1 MSDPISHANSRS
13 CEACCKLLYLVYLTF
28 LTFIVLVIDRVSGE
42 ECNAIVTVSPFV
54 FALAFEMTNI

>member
-1 MSDPISHANSRS
+1 
-13 CEACCKLLYLVYLTF
+13 LVYLTF

-54 FALAFEMTNI
+54 FALAFEITNI